1 MATAA
6 RKARKR
12 AGIKF
17 EKAPKVPTPVMQ
29 RSYISEPV
37 QGPYGTKNAGRRQM
51 RSEKKVDRYL
61 EGRTLNLPAAN

>member
-29 RSYISEPV
+29 RSFITEPV
-37 QGPYGTKNAGRRQM
+37 FGPYSTKNAGRRQA
-51 RSEKKVDRYL
+51 RSQKKIDRYL
-61 EGRTLNLPAAN
+61 EGRTLNMPAAS